1 MKTFIPYENREV
13 DPEIYFSNI
22 LGFHSQNTPYWQ
34 KRLTPKR
41 TDELISSSLEE
52 TLYNLSQLEVDQSL
66 LRTDWLSFKPK
77 NLKNAKCSFSS
88 GTTGP
93 QKFCMWSEDYVKNQI
108 NYIHY
113 YISKQMKI
121 SNAIIQ
127 GPASVYKD
135 VNEGVVN
142 KFGGIPYFLPIP
154 VGSIRKQEL
163 EYALKAG
170 KEETIKLMKK
180 YFGNVIENT
189 RRFLERDKKI
199 NFMRSASVFLAY
211 FEDLFGDR
219 KLDGVMV
226 SGLGYSPQQHEFLKT
241 KFKNVFPS
249 YGYFAFGD
257 ALGKYTNGNLDYY
270 PAFPYAMFTVI
281 REDGELAKYGEEGNP
296 LFVIARPDLFLVLR
310 EANEYVVRAQPTD
323 EFKWD
328 GIRNPYRKL

>member
-1 MKTFIPYENREV
+1 MKAYIPYEDEKIDIETYLLNV
-13 DPEIYFSNI
+13 LNV
-22 LGFHSQNTPYWQ
+22 HSQNTPYWQ
-34 KRLTPKR
+34 KTLTPKR

-52 TLYNLSQLEVDQSL
+52 TLYNLSKLEVDQSL
-66 LRTDWLSFKPK
+66 LRNDWLSFKPK
-77 NLKNAKCSFSS
+77 NLKNVKCSFSS

-93 QKFCMWSEDYVKNQI
+93 QKFCMWSEDYIKNQI

-121 SNAIIQ
+121 NNAIIQ

-142 KFGGIPYFLPIP
+142 KFGGVPYFLPIP

-170 KEETIKLMKK
+170 KEETIKLIRK

-257 ALGKYTNGNLDYY
+257 ALGKYTDGNLDYY

-310 EANEYVVRAQPTD
+310 EANEYVVRSQPKE
-323 EFKWD
+323 EFPWD
-328 GIRNPYRKL
+328 GIRNPYRKI

>member
-1 MKTFIPYENREV
+1 
-13 DPEIYFSNI
+13 
-22 LGFHSQNTPYWQ
+22 
-34 KRLTPKR
+34 
-41 TDELISSSLEE
+41 
-52 TLYNLSQLEVDQSL
+52 
-66 LRTDWLSFKPK
+66 
-77 NLKNAKCSFSS
+77 
-88 GTTGP
+88 
-93 QKFCMWSEDYVKNQI
+93 
-108 NYIHY
+108 
-113 YISKQMKI
+113 MKI
-121 SNAIIQ
+121 NNAIIQ

-142 KFGGIPYFLPIP
+142 KFGGVPYFLPIP

-310 EANEYVVRAQPTD
+310 EANEYVVRTPPTD

-328 GIRNPYRKL
+328 GIRNPYRKI